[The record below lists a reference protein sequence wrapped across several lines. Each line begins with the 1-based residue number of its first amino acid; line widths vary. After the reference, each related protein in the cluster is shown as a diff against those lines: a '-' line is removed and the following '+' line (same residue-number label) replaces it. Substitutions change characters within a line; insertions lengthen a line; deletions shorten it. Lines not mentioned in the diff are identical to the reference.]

1 VGDCVGSRNVKHR
14 LEPQLHATSAKLFCP
29 VLRLRTYEVIRH
41 DKTLC
46 GERDTVLP
54 YSELGSIE
62 TGLFCC
68 FVCVDSNLGTII
80 PSFGCD
86 RDAVECIVKEL
97 NARVVNRGDAAQ
109 LGISKQIIA
118 KVDSI
123 DKKMDCIVKHLADNQ
138 CQQHSSPPS
147 LTIEER

>member
-123 DKKMDCIVKHLADNQ
+123 DEKIDCIVKHLADNQ
-138 CQQHSSPPS
+138 CQQHSSPIS